1 MYFQSLQNKNQ
12 VLLNEKRQLLIKN
25 REEFTKLEQD
35 KVIASFNFELFGVHG
50 YVLFDTRNNVTG
62 IILKDQLP
70 RLLDVKVKVGVD
82 CMVTQI

>member
-1 MYFQSLQNKNQ
+1 M
-12 VLLNEKRQLLIKN
+12 
-25 REEFTKLEQD
+25 
-35 KVIASFNFELFGVHG
+35 HG

-82 CMVTQI
+82 CMVTQV